1 MIEAICQGLPP
12 SLISILET
20 IEFLMLTWN
29 VISDIIR
36 NCLVNLVFLM
46 TSRLLLKMIKVILF
60 VNHIRHIL
68 SVF

>member
-20 IEFLMLTWN
+20 IEFLMLAWN